1 MKPKRTQVLE
11 NKQSHEIADSQP
23 IMISMTY
30 GETREAFR
38 FAWRNERFVL
48 ARCWQEAKHH
58 GRSPV
63 QIGASGGGAWAVGS
77 DSGMAPQAIEKTQNG
92 LANGMSS
99 AEVLLVGRSITRIP
113 SHRSRRETFS
123 ARSGPGWGPG
133 LRSKTRD
140 AKSCAKAQVSH

>member
-1 MKPKRTQVLE
+1 
-11 NKQSHEIADSQP
+11 
-23 IMISMTY
+23 MISMTY
-30 GETREAFR
+30 DKTRETLR
-38 FAWRNERFVL
+38 FVWRNERFVL

-63 QIGASGGGAWAVGS
+63 LVEIGAAEGGVWAVGS
-77 DSGMAPQAIEKTQNG
+77 DSEMVPQAIEKTQNG

-99 AEVLLVGRSITRIP
+99 AEVLLVGRSIMRIP